1 MDWEG
6 GTGLVVAFLELLTR
20 RMKEAL
26 PGADPA
32 HSTSPALVLWYDSV
46 THDTGELKWQDGA
59 CGVPSESGLLH
70 WTGRRVHRQATDAWI
85 HPSPIHPIHPH
96 THQTLA
102 ALNERNEAFFR
113 ASDGIFTNY
122 CWKEDEPARSAARAA
137 AAAGTDGARSRRW
150 DVFMG
155 IDCFGR
161 NTYGG
166 GGFDCDVALRAI
178 RQAGVSAALFAPG
191 WVWEDQVE
199 RARRRALGEE
209 EVEEEE
215 EQKGD
220 GEGEETEGVQQK
232 EGEGGETASAVAIS
246 AVEKEEWDWR
256 RVEAEFEATQERFWA
271 KIGAMWCVRWGCF
284 WLFPLFPDF
293 ITHV

>member
-1 MDWEG
+1 MLHI
-6 GTGLVVAFLELLTR
+6 GLDDACIDRSQTPGSIHYPSTPTKPLL
-20 RMKEAL
+20 
-26 PGADPA
+26 
-32 HSTSPALVLWYDSV
+32 
-46 THDTGELKWQDGA
+46 
-59 CGVPSESGLLH
+59 
-70 WTGRRVHRQATDAWI
+70 
-85 HPSPIHPIHPH
+85 
-96 THQTLA
+96 

-122 CWKEDEPARSAARAA
+122 CWKEDEPARSAARAE
-137 AAAGTDGARSRRW
+137 AAAGADGNRSRRW

-178 RQAGVSAALFAPG
+178 RQSGVSAALFAPG
-191 WVWEDQVE
+191 WVWEEQVE

-209 EVEEEE
+209 E
-215 EQKGD
+215 EQKGE

-232 EGEGGETASAVAIS
+232 EGGETAASAVAIS
-246 AVEKEEWDWR
+246 AVEKEKWDWR

-271 KIGAMWCVRWGCF
+271 KIGAMWSVRWCWF
-284 WLFPLFPDF
+284 WVFSLFPDF
-293 ITHV
+293 ITHVRNTPSSDPSPTQLTTPNTIHTQAPEAPPRRFVQALPHQLRHGRGAARLGRRRPRHPGLHMH